1 MVGSSRKTAEQ
12 IRGALKDAGSVLIA
26 VAVIASLA
34 LGLAAGAFYVAFR
47 ALRTMRPAV
56 A

>member
-1 MVGSSRKTAEQ
+1 MVLAGRKTAEQ
-12 IRGALKDAGSVLIA
+12 VRGALKDAGSVLMA
-26 VAVIASLA
+26 VAVIASVA

-47 ALRTMRPAV
+47 ALRATRPVV

>member
-1 MVGSSRKTAEQ
+1 VVGTNRKVAETV
-12 IRGALKDAGSVLIA
+12 RGALKDAGSMLMA

-47 ALRTMRPAV
+47 ALRAVRPA
-56 A
+56 